1 MERLKRY
8 NDYASYLKAL
18 FPHRMQKITIHAGFS
33 CPNRDGKVE
42 YGGCTYCNN
51 QTFNPDYCTP
61 DKSITQQLTEGIDFF
76 RKKYPDQRYLAYFQA
91 YTNTYGSFETLRQKY
106 EEALSHPL
114 VEGLVIGTRPDCV
127 DNQLLDYLQELR
139 QSHYIMIEYGVEST
153 LDRTLDL
160 INRGHS
166 YAVAEKAIRETAQR
180 NIETCVHLILG
191 LPQEDENEILS
202 HADKISTL
210 PIRCIKLHQLQLI
223 KGTKMAQQYQEHP
236 EWFHLYSADEYIN
249 LLVRFIERLN
259 PDFVIERF
267 ISQSPKELLLNN
279 GWNLKNYEF
288 TDKLE
293 KRMNEL
299 NIIQG
304 KHFQIRKI

>member
-267 ISQSPKELLLNN
+267 ISQSPKEL
-279 GWNLKNYEF
+279 
-288 TDKLE
+288 
-293 KRMNEL
+293 
-299 NIIQG
+299 
-304 KHFQIRKI
+304 